1 MVLIGGKMS
10 ERISND
16 SEKSP
21 SISRYDSLE
30 NFGEFNKEAANAAR
44 AEKAESLKD
53 KEKETEEFAH
63 NLEKTNEYMNMME
76 EAMNHN
82 ASQDVINTIADKIIK
97 SLDSAEDSNE
107 TVGDK
112 AFRGFVEENP
122 RPF

>member
-1 MVLIGGKMS
+1 MS

-53 KEKETEEFAH
+53 KEKEIEEFAH

-107 TVGDK
+107 AVGDK
-112 AFRGFVEENP
+112 AFNSFMEENP